1 MSGSDGSTLPSAAHL
16 TPLDAPEAAVRAHD
30 DGARA
35 LRHTPIWWRRFMVMS
50 RRANVFVWLEV
61 LSVVALIIAV
71 SASYLAYTQDPDPSG
86 ALPAMQVSLLLMAI
100 LVPAMAILVFI
111 GRRLALYRAAGSTAR
126 LHVRLV
132 FFFSMVA
139 AVPTLLIAGIAA
151 FLFQTGVFFWFS
163 DDSRG
168 LMENAN
174 VLAQSY
180 YDANQR
186 DVQDET
192 ITMASDMRAILE
204 RVAITDDDFQY
215 FYAYQAQS
223 RKISESLILQR
234 MEDGSLR
241 TAVVYEL
248 TEGNRPIE
256 FSEAALPRLDEG
268 EFVVVEGS
276 PDRIAALA
284 PIDKAAGIY
293 LYNARNTEETM
304 FNSWASAQ
312 AISTAYD
319 TLTRDARTLQL
330 RFNIALVAVS
340 LFLVGLAIWFAL
352 RFADRQVEP
361 LTDLVGAARKVGQG
375 NFALRVEGRT
385 GADEIGLLN
394 RAFNRMTA
402 QLEKQTDALVSANRQ
417 IDDRRAFMEAVLES
431 VSAGVISVDRG
442 GRVLL
447 ANSSAHGLLEHTD
460 ACESGAD
467 LEGSPLKRLSPEID
481 RMVREGTSRAIVTHA
496 KGTELLTLAV
506 KVAPGTSGYVITFED
521 ITRQLLD
528 QRQAAW
534 SDVARRIAHEIK
546 NPLTPIQLATE
557 RLKRRYRKQVDEG
570 EDAELFDEL
579 TSTIVRQVGDLRK
592 MVDEFSSFARL
603 PKPVF
608 RSEDAVD
615 LVRQAVFL
623 QEVAHNGIEFSVDAS
638 TVDTREVRCDRHQLG
653 QAMTNVLKNAVEA
666 IEARAAEARG
676 AYAGSIKVSL
686 ASSSDYLTVV
696 VEDNGVG
703 LPADGERLV
712 EPYVTTREKGTGLGL
727 AIVNKI
733 VDEHGG
739 DMAFAAS
746 ESGGTTVT
754 LRFARDPQI
763 SESEPA

>member
-1 MSGSDGSTLPSAAHL
+1 MSGSDGSVLPN
-16 TPLDAPEAAVRAHD
+16 T
-30 DGARA
+30 
-35 LRHTPIWWRRFMVMS
+35 TPIQAGVASLEGAEAQPRISRNSPVWWRRIQVAS
-50 RRANVFVWLEV
+50 RRANLFVWLEI
-61 LSVVALIIAV
+61 LSVIALIMAV
-71 SASYLAYTQDPDPSG
+71 TATYFAYTQNPETSG
-86 ALPAMQVSLLLMAI
+86 ALPAMQVSLLLMSI
-100 LVPAMAILVFI
+100 LVPAMAILVFV

-139 AVPTLLIAGIAA
+139 AVPTLLVAGFAA
-151 FLFQTGVFFWFS
+151 FLFQTGVDFWFS

-186 DVQDET
+186 DVQDQT
-192 ITMASDMRAILE
+192 ITMASDLRFYFE
-204 RVAITDDDFQY
+204 RGGTIFDEEFPDR
-215 FYAYQAQS
+215 YAYQAQG
-223 RKISESLILQR
+223 RKISESVIFQR
-234 MEDGSLR
+234 LEDGTLR
-241 TAVVYEL
+241 TAAVMNL
-248 TEGNRPIE
+248 MEGNQPMP
-256 FSEAALPRLDEG
+256 FSERALAQLDSG
-268 EFVVVEGS
+268 DFVVVEGS

-284 PIDKAAGIY
+284 PIDKGAGIY
-293 LYNARNTEETM
+293 LYTARNTEETL

-319 TLTRDARTLQL
+319 TLTNEARTLQL
-330 RFNIALVAVS
+330 RFNIALVSVS
-340 LFLVGLAIWFAL
+340 LLLVGLAIWFAL

-361 LTDLVGAARKVGQG
+361 LTDLVGAAHKVGQG

-417 IDDRRAFMEAVLES
+417 IEDRRAFMAAVLES
-431 VSAGVISVDRG
+431 VSAGVISVDDA

-447 ANSSAHGLLEHTD
+447 MNSSAQSLLESAE
-460 ACESGAD
+460 ACEPGAD
-467 LEGSPLKRLSPEID
+467 FEGLPIANFSPEID
-481 RMVREGTSRAIVTHA
+481 QMVREGTSRAIVTHT
-496 KGTELLTLAV
+496 KDSELLTLAV
-506 KVAPGTSGYVITFED
+506 KVAPGKSGYVITFED

-615 LVRQAVFL
+615 LVRQSVFL
-623 QEVAHNGIEFSVDAS
+623 QEVAHNGIEFSVDTEA
-638 TVDTREVRCDRHQLG
+638 VETREIRCDRHQLG

-676 AYAGSIKVSL
+676 AYAGTISVRLESNE
-686 ASSSDYLTVV
+686 SYLTAT

-727 AIVNKI
+727 AIVKKI

-739 DMAFAAS
+739 DMGFAAS
-746 ESGGTTVT
+746 ESGGTRVT

-763 SESEPA
+763 SEGDAG